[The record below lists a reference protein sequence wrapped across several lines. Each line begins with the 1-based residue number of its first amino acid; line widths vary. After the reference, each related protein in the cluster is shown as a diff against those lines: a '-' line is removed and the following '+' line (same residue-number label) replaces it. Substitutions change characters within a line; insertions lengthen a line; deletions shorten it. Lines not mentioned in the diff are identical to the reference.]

1 MLRKLRLISP
11 RSLGGKVMTLLG
23 IGLLSSM
30 IIFSLSVFYFVNRT
44 ESEAWRG
51 RQAEAARSAVGTV
64 NGFVSRV
71 EDSLSVVGI
80 LEPDYLV
87 NDSDELNALLSHNQ
101 ALLEVIRTDSDGA
114 VMASAYRDNSVLAN
128 LITIPQ
134 SQWFLQA
141 RAGEVYIGNIQL
153 SSTYEPYLIMAVPTP
168 EGGVTAAR
176 VKMNVLWEV
185 VKNIHFGDRGK
196 AYVVTRSGQIVAHT
210 DPTVVINSTS
220 IRGRP
225 EFEAL
230 IKAPNNQWS
239 GTFVDLDG
247 NWVVG
252 STQFIRGTDW
262 VIVTELPL
270 QEAFSSTSSAIYV
283 LGTEAFLLMLAVSW
297 IAAGY
302 VRRMIVDPMEQ
313 LRHGAEIIGQGALD
327 FRITTDR
334 SDEIGELA
342 TAFNQ
347 MAEGLAKRD
356 WELAEQTVALKAS
369 ELRYK
374 AIVEDQTELICR
386 FLPDGTLSFVNEA
399 YCRCFGKNRQELI
412 GHSFIPLIPE
422 EDQTEVQAQVASL
435 SPLKPVATY
444 EHRVFLPDGSMRWQ
458 RWTDRVL
465 FDEQGNVQEYASVGR
480 DITEQKLAVN
490 ELQRLNTELESRVG
504 ERTAALLAAN
514 EKLMIEV
521 NERKAAEEQVRTSL
535 QEKEVL
541 LKEIHHRVK
550 NNLQIISSLL
560 NLQANRVSDERT
572 LQALGDSQ
580 ARVRSMA
587 LIHEKLYQS
596 QSLAEIDF
604 GEYVRSL
611 ASDLF
616 RSYRRNFTAVQ
627 LDVQTD
633 EVSLELDLAV
643 SCGLILNELMT
654 NALKYAFPDGRHG
667 TISVELRATPA
678 RVVQLR
684 VADNGVGIPADLD
697 ISRTK
702 SLGLQ
707 LVNNLVAQLDGK
719 LDLDRSAGTAFE
731 VSFGY

>member
-1 MLRKLRLISP
+1 MRRKLRLISL

-64 NGFVSRV
+64 SGFVSRV
-71 EDSLSVVGI
+71 EDSLTVVGI

-87 NDSDELNALLSHNQ
+87 KDSDELNALLSHNQ
-101 ALLEVIRTDSDGA
+101 ALLEVIRTDADGV
-114 VMASAYRDNSVLAN
+114 VMASAYRGNSVLAN

-141 RAGEVYIGNIQL
+141 RAGQVYIGSIQL
-153 SSTYEPYLIMAVPTP
+153 SSTNEPYLIMAVPTP

-185 VKNIHFGDRGK
+185 VKTIHFGDKGK

-220 IRGRP
+220 IQWRP

-297 IAAGY
+297 ITAGY

-313 LRHGAEIIGQGALD
+313 LRQGAETIGQGNLD
-327 FRITTDR
+327 FQIVIDR
-334 SDEIGELA
+334 RDEIGELA

-347 MAEGLAKRD
+347 MAEALARRD
-356 WELAEQTVALKAS
+356 RELAQQTDALKTS

-399 YCRCFGKNRQELI
+399 YCRYFDKNRQELI
-412 GHSFIPLIPE
+412 GHSFLPLIPE
-422 EDQTEVQAQVASL
+422 EDQPEIQTQIASL
-435 SPLKPVATY
+435 SPRKPVATY
-444 EHRVFLPDGSMRWQ
+444 EHRVILQDGSIRWQ

-465 FDEQGNVQEYASVGR
+465 FDGQGNVQEYASVGR
-480 DITEQKLAVN
+480 DITEQKQAVD
-490 ELQRLNTELESRVG
+490 ELQRLNAELEHRVRD
-504 ERTAALLAAN
+504 RTAALLLAN
-514 EKLMIEV
+514 EKLVVEV
-521 NERKAAEEQVRTSL
+521 NERKAAEEQVRESL

-560 NLQANRVSDERT
+560 NLQANRVSDQRT

-654 NALKYAFPDGRHG
+654 NALKYAFPDGKHG

-684 VADNGVGIPADLD
+684 VADDGMGIPADLD
-697 ISRTK
+697 ITRTK

-719 LDLDRSAGTAFE
+719 LDLDRSAGTAFQ
-731 VSFGY
+731 VTFGH

>member
-1 MLRKLRLISP
+1 MLQKLRSISP
-11 RSLGGKVMTLLG
+11 HSLGSKVMTLLG
-23 IGLLSSM
+23 IALLSSM

-64 NGFVSRV
+64 SGFVSRV
-71 EDSLSVVGI
+71 EDSLTVVSI
-80 LEPDYLV
+80 VEPDYLV
-87 NDSDELNALLSHNQ
+87 SDPDELNALVGKNQ
-101 ALLEVIRTDSDGA
+101 ALLEVIRTDSEGT
-114 VMASAYRDNSVLAN
+114 VIASAYRDISVLAN

-141 RAGEVYIGNIQL
+141 RAGQIYIGNIQL
-153 SSTYEPYLIMAVPTP
+153 SSTNEPYLIMAVPTP

-176 VKMNVLWEV
+176 VEMHVLWEV
-185 VKNIHFGDRGK
+185 VQNIHFGDRGK
-196 AYVVTRSGQIVAHT
+196 AYVVTRSGQIIAHT
-210 DPTVVINSTS
+210 DPAVVINSTS
-220 IRGRP
+220 IQGRP

-230 IKAPNNQWS
+230 IKAPDNQWS

-252 STQFIRGTDW
+252 STRFIRGTDW

-283 LGTEAFLLMLAVSW
+283 LGTEAFLLMVAVSW
-297 IAAGY
+297 ITRGFL
-302 VRRMIVDPMEQ
+302 RRMIANPMEQ
-313 LRHGAEIIGQGALD
+313 LRRGAEIIGQGALD

-334 SDEIGELA
+334 SDEIGQLA

-369 ELRYK
+369 ELRYR

-399 YCRCFGKNRQELI
+399 YCRYFGKKRQELL
-412 GHSFIPLIPE
+412 GHSFIPMIPD
-422 EDQTEVQAQVASL
+422 EDQTEVQAQVACL

-444 EHRVFLPDGSMRWQ
+444 EHRVILPDGSMRWQ
-458 RWTDRVL
+458 RWTDRIL

-490 ELQRLNTELESRVG
+490 ELQRLNTELESRVRD
-504 ERTAALLAAN
+504 RTAALLAAN

-667 TISVELRATPA
+667 TISVQLRATPE

-719 LDLDRSAGTAFE
+719 LDLDRSAGTAFQ